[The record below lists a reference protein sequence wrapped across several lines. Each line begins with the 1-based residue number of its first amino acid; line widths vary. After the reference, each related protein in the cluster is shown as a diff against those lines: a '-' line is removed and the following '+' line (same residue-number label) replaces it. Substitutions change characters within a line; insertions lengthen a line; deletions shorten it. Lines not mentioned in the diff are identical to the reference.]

1 MKRIK
6 EKLLRAKNKITVTHI
21 KTLNKEHYPQI

>member
-6 EKLLRAKNKITVTHI
+6 EKLLKRRQDAEYMEKYFGK
-21 KTLNKEHYPQI
+21 KDYLK